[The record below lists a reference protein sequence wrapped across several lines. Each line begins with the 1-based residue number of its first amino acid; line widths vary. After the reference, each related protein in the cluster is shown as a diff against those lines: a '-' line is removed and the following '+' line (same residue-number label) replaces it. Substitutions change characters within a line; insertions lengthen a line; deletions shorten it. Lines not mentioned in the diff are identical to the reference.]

1 MIIGERF
8 VWGHLVKT
16 GGDSTA
22 RLFQLFPALVV
33 HCDSANDNHKHD
45 PFGARPEE
53 VRGKALVLNIRR
65 LPSWVLSYAHHV
77 AQFGGYPD
85 YRPIALAKGLKV
97 LAEQNIADLHLDDM
111 TSRNQYPVDRW
122 LRLEHLKSDFL
133 DFVQTQIRVSVWKR
147 ARISLARKRNIQR
160 YRSDVSYWFD
170 GEAIKTMYEANPRWA
185 SVERK
190 VYGDL
195 WSS

>member
-53 VRGKALVLNIRR
+53 VRGKVLVLNIRR

-85 YRPIALAKGLKV
+85 YSCAVRCSCRAGSILGGW
-97 LAEQNIADLHLDDM
+97 NI
-111 TSRNQYPVDRW
+111 
-122 LRLEHLKSDFL
+122 
-133 DFVQTQIRVSVWKR
+133 
-147 ARISLARKRNIQR
+147 
-160 YRSDVSYWFD
+160 
-170 GEAIKTMYEANPRWA
+170 
-185 SVERK
+185 
-190 VYGDL
+190 
-195 WSS
+195 